1 MRTFGWTPTEGELQV
16 QILQLYRGASQQIS
30 LFTALQGDQP
40 TNQSFYS
47 FTGGPVNKSVF
58 LQLYGDQ
65 TTNQSFYSFTGEP
78 VNKSVI
84 LQLCRANK
92 SVFYSFTGGQSIN
105 EFFYDNFTGGIIF
118 LQLYGGTSQQIS
130 LLLRHSALVNKS
142 VFIVSK
148 QINETIII

>member
-58 LQLYGDQ
+58 LKLYRGTSQQISHFTQLYKGASQQISLFTALQEDHS
-65 TTNQSFYSFTGEP
+65 TNQSFYSFTGE
-78 VNKSVI
+78 
-84 LQLCRANK
+84 QANK
-92 SVFYSFTGGQSIN
+92 SVFY
-105 EFFYDNFTGGIIF
+105 
-118 LQLYGGTSQQIS
+118 
-130 LLLRHSALVNKS
+130 
-142 VFIVSK
+142 
-148 QINETIII
+148 